1 MPKPGTGLPRKKI
14 SLQVNNM
21 AESSIVKVDPNEEKL
36 ELVIK
41 TGNKEEIYSLLARPS
56 YTSVLVVEAER
67 EILQTLSIEKVI
79 LNLKTTGDLMYLAFN
94 ALSGVPN
101 IQVKMSDLQRSF
113 YAACTDCITTVQCF
127 VTKSDDVIENIF
139 SAYSFLYQIEEEA
152 AVDIIAQCGETAK
165 EMAQEARALAA
176 RFKKII
182 ADCTVVH
189 NESLDLRNIKNEDRE
204 KLKQGLAELAAV
216 QKNAETLQ
224 EQIKSSL
231 EQINIEYEEAKQI
244 EQRESQRAFDLGLAS
259 TIMGGLSAAFGAGV
273 QMFAAVKTGGLMGGN
288 LGGGSTSA
296 ANTQTS
302 STNPTIKKV
311 DSSIADLE
319 KATKE
324 ELALQRKKLKVEQEI
339 VECNKN
345 IKDLPDSPAKE
356 AEKQKLQQ
364 KTQEN
369 QLLTQQ
375 LEQAK
380 LALEGVQKATDRMSQ
395 DLKEMSSSSQS
406 ALERAST
413 HKLNLFNARNKLAED
428 SRQTMA
434 KLAEYAVRVSNT
446 KIDIDNT
453 AMAIES
459 LQCAVRALAQAHVAL
474 TETALFWD
482 SMANFC
488 ESLQSP
494 RAQKSLQSAMKIQSE
509 DKRRK
514 AYSQPVF
521 MRGALDLLCRWVAVN
536 SVSKKYLVASNEVFQ
551 KVGANIASAPSI
563 EAGQKAAPALAK
575 SVLKNL
581 NAELTTLDVQA
592 VLVP

>member
-1 MPKPGTGLPRKKI
+1 
-14 SLQVNNM
+14 
-21 AESSIVKVDPNEEKL
+21 
-36 ELVIK
+36 
-41 TGNKEEIYSLLARPS
+41 
-56 YTSVLVVEAER
+56 
-67 EILQTLSIEKVI
+67 
-79 LNLKTTGDLMYLAFN
+79 
-94 ALSGVPN
+94 
-101 IQVKMSDLQRSF
+101 
-113 YAACTDCITTVQCF
+113 
-127 VTKSDDVIENIF
+127 
-139 SAYSFLYQIEEEA
+139 
-152 AVDIIAQCGETAK
+152 
-165 EMAQEARALAA
+165 
-176 RFKKII
+176 
-182 ADCTVVH
+182 
-189 NESLDLRNIKNEDRE
+189 
-204 KLKQGLAELAAV
+204 
-216 QKNAETLQ
+216 
-224 EQIKSSL
+224 
-231 EQINIEYEEAKQI
+231 
-244 EQRESQRAFDLGLAS
+244 
-259 TIMGGLSAAFGAGV
+259 
-273 QMFAAVKTGGLMGGN
+273 MFAAAKTGGLSLMAGN

-380 LALEGVQKATDRMSQ
+380 LALEGLQKATDRMSQ

-459 LQCAVRALAQAHVAL
+459 LECAVRALAQAHVAL

-488 ESLQSP
+488 ERLQSP
-494 RAQKSLQSAMKIQSE
+494 RAQQSLKSAMKIQSE
-509 DKRRK
+509 EKRRK

-536 SVSKKYLVASNEVFQ
+536 SVSKKYLVASKEVFD
-551 KVGANIASAPSI
+551 KVGANIESAPSI
-563 EAGQKAAPALAK
+563 EAGQKAAPALAQ